1 MDKKH
6 NASTAEQLEAAELA
20 GTGQAEAE
28 PKKKHGSGG
37 MFAVVSALCAN
48 IAVAISKFVGFSLTG
63 STALLS
69 ESVHSLADC
78 SNQALLLFGDW
89 RAKAPPTKLHN
100 FGYSRSKYF
109 FSMMVAVLLFTV
121 GGVFSFS
128 ESWQRLHGGEHEV
141 TNLPVAIGILI
152 VGFIIEAIS
161 LSIDFREINRLK
173 EPGQSLPSFI
183 HNTRYSEVLICV
195 LEDSAATLGL
205 LIALGGTLGAW
216 LTGNPFWDSLSG
228 LVIGVMLIA
237 VALVLAYEFYSLL
250 IGESVKESDLVVI
263 NNAVNEHARVTH
275 LIDVKTVH
283 LSPEKVLICIKTA
296 VEGQTHKEI
305 SAIVNEVEASIRS
318 QLPYECYI
326 YIEVDEWHP
335 ELAEA

>member
-1 MDKKH
+1 VSETLKVK
-6 NASTAEQLEAAELA
+6 SAEDLEARELSATDKAAEE
-20 GTGQAEAE
+20 QER
-28 PKKKHGSGG
+28 KHGSGG
-37 MFAVVSALCAN
+37 MIAVISALCAN
-48 IAVAISKFVGFSLTG
+48 IAVAISKFIGFSITG

-121 GGVFSFS
+121 GGVFSLS

-141 TNLPVAIGILI
+141 SNLPVAIGILI

-195 LEDSAATLGL
+195 LEDTAATVGL
-205 LIALGGTLGAW
+205 LIALGGTVGSW
-216 LTGNPFWDSLSG
+216 LSGNPFWDSLSG
-228 LVIGVMLIA
+228 LVIGVMLIG

-250 IGESVKESDLVVI
+250 IGESVKESDLETI
-263 NNAVNEHARVTH
+263 NASVLEHVKVTH

-283 LSPEKVLICIKTA
+283 LSPEKVLICIKAA
-296 VEGQTHKEI
+296 VEDQTNSDI
-305 SAIVNEVEASIRS
+305 STIVNEIEAVIRS
-318 QLPYECYI
+318 RLPYECYI

-335 ELAEA
+335 ELANA